1 MILNYLLIGLYI
13 LLWVYHLILFI
24 GIILTW
30 IPSALNT
37 KVGSVIY
44 EMSNWL
50 LRPFRGWLVIGF
62 LDLTPIIG
70 ILGLQFVMRIFEN
83 IIF

>member
-1 MILNYLLIGLYI
+1 MILNYVLIALYI

-24 GIILTW
+24 SIILTW

-37 KVGSVIY
+37 KVGSVMY

-70 ILGLQFVMRIFEN
+70 ILGLQFVMRIFEQ

>member
-1 MILNYLLIGLYI
+1 MILNYVLIALYI
-13 LLWVYHLILFI
+13 LLWVFHLIIFI
-24 GIILTW
+24 SIILTW

-37 KVGSVIY
+37 KLGSTIY
-44 EMSNWL
+44 GMSNWL
-50 LRPFRGWLVIGF
+50 LGPFRGWLVIGF

-70 ILGLQFVMRIFEN
+70 ILALQFVMRIFEQ